1 MVKKLKNDSGP
12 TQPNVCPNCRKCH
25 GGQCRN
31 VCYNCGDPSHK
42 RKDCPKPEVAE
53 QSEKIVPAAK
63 QAGSKKNQG
72 PRAKK
77 FKNDGSPSQRKL
89 CLWCKKIHDGKCW
102 KTMKVCFNCGDPS
115 HKRVDCPKLSRQKSR
130 IQRKEHEN
138 ANQNFMTNSNQQQQN
153 QSEGNQNQSQNQ
165 GLGTQQAQA
174 SRVFAIT
181 QQDTDASDEI
191 IKDPTLETE
200 IPTLIV
206 GRIPALNRSADKN
219 ICPSGPVGFIDSAIE
234 VVAVEPIGSSV
245 APLHGETSNYMA
257 TTGQNEYATF
267 EEKMRKTVYL
277 DNLSPEVT
285 IPVLRTALGQFGI
298 VTNVQF
304 IPNYMESRDIPQCA
318 LVEMETSKQ
327 AKSIITDMSMY
338 PFMMSGLPRCVRAR
352 AAEPEMFGD
361 RPVRPGRKIHCQWIE
376 PTDPDFMVAKKLKQ
390 LTRKHAAEASF
401 LLKLQLDEE
410 EKLAKQ
416 QGEQLKGEYKKL
428 DMIES
433 VVVDGSV
440 NKLARHYQINITDE
454 Y

>member
-191 IKDPTLETE
+191 IK
-200 IPTLIV
+200 
-206 GRIPALNRSADKN
+206 
-219 ICPSGPVGFIDSAIE
+219 
-234 VVAVEPIGSSV
+234 
-245 APLHGETSNYMA
+245 GETSNYMA